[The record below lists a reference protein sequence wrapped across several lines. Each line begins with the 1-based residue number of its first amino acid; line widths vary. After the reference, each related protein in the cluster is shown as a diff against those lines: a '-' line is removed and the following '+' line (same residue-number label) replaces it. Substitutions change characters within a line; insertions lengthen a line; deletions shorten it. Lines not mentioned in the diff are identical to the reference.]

1 MDAHGVGMMK
11 QLNSVQKFAKG
22 GMVRKFHNGGDK
34 GVPAGSS
41 AFGPVELGSDSIA
54 SLDSASIAIQ
64 SAADSLSG
72 LGLDMSVLASS
83 VTAFGDSFKASVEK
97 LAGINVGITLAPAT
111 VTVNLSGGA
120 LLQAMTDS
128 VRDQIFTEV
137 TSALENG
144 SFDNNGNFVLNDF

>member
-1 MDAHGVGMMK
+1 MMN
-11 QLNSVQKFAKG
+11 QLNNVQKFAAG
-22 GMVRKFHNGGDK
+22 GMVRKFQTGGGN

-41 AFGPVELGSDSIA
+41 AFGPVELGSASIA
-54 SLDSASIAIQ
+54 SLDNASLSIQ

-72 LGLDMSVLASS
+72 LGIDMGNLAIS

-97 LAGINVGITLAPAT
+97 LAGINVGITLAPTT

-137 TSALENG
+137 TAALENG
-144 SFDNNGNFVLNDF
+144 SFDNNGNFVLNDIG